1 MNETDV
7 KKDFE
12 AAYDEAASHWD
23 GFVAESKKDLAAF
36 LGDQWDPVDK
46 AYLASQRRTALVFN
60 KIHRVVKLIEGYQR
74 KNRLSLRVE
83 PVEGADG
90 ATAGQLS
97 AVLLWQLSY
106 GNGYNVLSDAF
117 AGALVTGMN
126 LVRLSLDYADDPL
139 NGDIRVKRLPYN
151 RFLLDPA
158 FTERDLSD
166 CNHVLTRHYADKFAL
181 AAMLPAH
188 CRKAALSIRP
198 RGADGKYPQ
207 GPRPHG
213 MSSEGLFRVDEFF
226 RRTASE
232 VTVLLDPSTG
242 QAARFEGDD
251 SELSE
256 ILLLMPH
263 LSVFSTLAKGVSH
276 SILVEGELVHSGPE
290 PTGLGDFPFVPVMC
304 FWNPESE
311 DPRRRLQGIVRNMRD
326 PQAEINRRRS
336 KMLDYMDSQ
345 IASGWIVKDGSVVN
359 REALYGSGQ
368 GRVIWMNSQNQPS
381 DAQRIQPPEIPAG
394 LFQLA
399 DILDKDIMEIP
410 GANSELMGMPEAGG
424 QQVAGILSKL
434 RQASGLTI
442 LQDIFDNYRLAKK
455 IVGQKMIRMIQENY
469 GPEKIRR
476 IMGSEPSAE
485 FYTKDF
491 GKYDALP
498 VEGVLSD
505 TQRQVH
511 FAQLVEMK
519 KLGAPIPWDALI
531 EASPLENREKLLGS
545 MRNQALAQEARSQ
558 AEARR
563 KDAGALAQVSV
574 QQALLASQ
582 ARSQK
587 IQETLAAGRLRA
599 DLAQAAER
607 LAEARKTCAET
618 AIEKARAEKELSGAG
633 EAGFRED
640 AQ

>member
-1 MNETDV
+1 MNENDV

-12 AAYDEAASHWD
+12 AACDEAASHWD
-23 GFVAESKKDLAAF
+23 GFAAEAKKDLAAF
-36 LGDQWDPVDK
+36 LGDQWDPADK
-46 AYLASQRRTALVFN
+46 AYLASQRRAALVFN

-90 ATAGQLS
+90 ATASQLS

-106 GNGYNVLSDAF
+106 GNGYNTLSDAF

-126 LVRLSLDYADDPL
+126 LVRLSLDYADDPV

-166 CNHVLTRHYADKFAL
+166 CNYVLTRHYADKSAL
-181 AAMLPAH
+181 SAMLPAR
-188 CRKAALSIRP
+188 CRKAALAIRP
-198 RGADGKYPQ
+198 KGADGKYPQ
-207 GPRPHG
+207 GPRPRG
-213 MSSEGLFRVDEFF
+213 MSNDGLFRVDEFF

-232 VTVLLDPSTG
+232 VTVLLDPLTG
-242 QAARFEGDD
+242 QAARFDGDE
-251 SELSE
+251 SELGGILE
-256 ILLLMPH
+256 IMPH
-263 LSVFSTLAKGVSH
+263 LSVFSTLAKAVEH
-276 SILVEGELVHSGPE
+276 HILVEGELVHSGPE
-290 PTGLGDFPFVPVMC
+290 PSGLSDFPFVPVMC

-368 GRVIWMNSQNQPS
+368 GKVIWMNPQSQPG
-381 DAQRIQPPEIPAG
+381 DAQRIDPPEIPAG

-410 GANSELMGMPEAGG
+410 GANSELLGMPEAGG

-455 IVGQKMIRMIQENY
+455 ITGQKMIRMIQENY

-476 IMGSEPSAE
+476 IMGSEPTAE

-519 KLGAPIPWDALI
+519 KMGAPIPWDALI

-558 AEARR
+558 AEARS
-563 KDAGALAQVSV
+563 KGAAALAQVGV
-574 QQALLASQ
+574 QQAILAAQ

-587 IQETLAAGRLRA
+587 IQETLAAGRLKA
-599 DLAQAAER
+599 DLATAAER
-607 LAEARKTCAET
+607 IAEARKTETET
-618 AIEKARAEKELSGAG
+618 AIETARAARELMGAG
-633 EAGFRED
+633 EAGFQED
-640 AQ
+640 AR